1 MSAIIWGIRITAGIL
16 AFQAKGIGAAP
27 IYPSIICGALAQ
39 SVERE
44 TVNFDV
50 IGSSPICPANSKII

>member
-1 MSAIIWGIRITAGIL
+1 MSAIIWDIRITAGIL
-16 AFQAKGIGAAP
+16 AFQANGIGAAP
-27 IYPSIICGALAQ
+27 IYPSRLFGALAQ

-50 IGSSPICPANSKII
+50 IGSSPICPATNKII